1 MTEACRVDARVALL
15 RDSFRRCGVETLG
28 VASRDP
34 GKGSPP
40 RSSMK
45 SQFVHDA
52 GVSSESWETLD
63 AVDLAETFLQRVP
76 LLQSCPNFLR
86 GRLRFCFSRCCCANH
101 KGVVPWDGIS
111 WHTARTS
118 SREDTGTVCCVLQV
132 LSLRVGLSKAKSRA
146 RQALTGATL
155 APRNERT
162 REELQSRR
170 PKSRRF
176 F

>member
-63 AVDLAETFLQRVP
+63 GVDLAETFLQRVP

-86 GRLRFCFSRCCCANH
+86 GRLRFCFSRCCENH
-101 KGVVPWDGIS
+101 KGVVPWGWDQLAYRADEF
-111 WHTARTS
+111 ARGHW
-118 SREDTGTVCCVLQV
+118 D
-132 LSLRVGLSKAKSRA
+132 SLLCAA
-146 RQALTGATL
+146 GAV
-155 APRNERT
+155 A
-162 REELQSRR
+162 QSRIEQGQVQSPSGLDR
-170 PKSRRF
+170 SNIGTTE
-176 F
+176 